1 MIHSKHRLDALGF
14 PFVKREAEQKG
25 GMRGR
30 GSTAFLLAQVGG
42 QAAARYAERLA
53 PLNLTPAH
61 SGILRV
67 LGNSAGI
74 SQKALAELL
83 SILPSRLVVLVDEL
97 EARGLIERRD
107 SADDRRVYEL
117 HLSEEGRRTLEEV
130 GRVARAHDEAFLAA
144 LTEEE
149 RARLRALLAQLADH
163 QGLTP
168 GVHPGYRR
176 ARSAADEPPTKTTST
191 SRRST

>member
-1 MIHSKHRLDALGF
+1 MKKE
-14 PFVKREAEQKG
+14 PEQKG
-25 GMRGR
+25 AAPGR

-42 QAAARYAERLA
+42 QAAARFAERLA

-61 SGILRV
+61 AGILRV

-83 SILPSRLVVLVDEL
+83 SIQPSRLVVLVDEL
-97 EARGLIERRD
+97 EARGLTERRD

-117 HLSEEGRRTLEEV
+117 HLSEKGRRTLEEV
-130 GRVARAHDEAFLAA
+130 GRLARAHDEAFLEV

-149 RARLRALLAQLADH
+149 RARLRALLARLADH

-176 ARSAADEPPTKTTST
+176 PRSAADKQPPKTPSK
-191 SRRST
+191 RLKP